1 MNRPLRF
8 CMVATFYPPYH
19 FGGDAIYVHRLAN
32 ALARRGHT
40 VIVITHAMPLAAEYC
55 DRIVVMCEGEILL
68 DGPPRD
74 VFAEEK
80 TLAKTFVEPPPVTR
94 LAIQLGLNP
103 VPLTVAEAVDQFA
116 PLMSREA
123 AS

>member
-1 MNRPLRF
+1 LEKLRSELG
-8 CMVATFYPPYH
+8 V
-19 FGGDAIYVHRLAN
+19 
-32 ALARRGHT
+32 T

-123 AS
+123 ASGRQSISTPASARRSTSSTRPRRSP